1 MDMQA
6 MLLIYYSTEL
16 TNFITTTILPELM
29 AACKT
34 FPLEGILDKLVDH
47 LPKKQGNTS
56 IYIRPNQSSREETFY
71 AWLKIN

>member
-6 MLLIYYSTEL
+6 MLLIYYSTEP

-34 FPLEGILDKLVDH
+34 FPLEGILDKRVDH
-47 LPKKQGNTS
+47 LPKK
-56 IYIRPNQSSREETFY
+56 
-71 AWLKIN
+71 

>member
-16 TNFITTTILPELM
+16 TNFITTTILLELM

-34 FPLEGILDKLVDH
+34 FPQEGILDKLVDH
-47 LPKKQGNTS
+47 LPKT
-56 IYIRPNQSSREETFY
+56 
-71 AWLKIN
+71 

>member
-34 FPLEGILDKLVDH
+34 LEGILDKLVDH
-47 LPKKQGNTS
+47 LP
-56 IYIRPNQSSREETFY
+56 
-71 AWLKIN
+71 

>member
-16 TNFITTTILPELM
+16 KNFITTTILPELM

-34 FPLEGILDKLVDH
+34 FSLEGILDKLVDH
-47 LPKKQGNTS
+47 LPKKYELQAS
-56 IYIRPNQSSREETFY
+56 IRKT
-71 AWLKIN
+71 

>member
-47 LPKKQGNTS
+47 LPKK
-56 IYIRPNQSSREETFY
+56 IRKRLYKKT
-71 AWLKIN
+71 